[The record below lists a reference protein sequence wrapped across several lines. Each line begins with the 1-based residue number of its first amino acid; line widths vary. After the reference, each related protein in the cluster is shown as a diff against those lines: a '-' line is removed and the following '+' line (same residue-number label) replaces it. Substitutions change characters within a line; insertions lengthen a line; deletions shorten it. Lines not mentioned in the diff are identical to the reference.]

1 MLFHGV
7 PTSSPNISASSHPNQ
22 AARAEFE
29 SRYGELGVLPSE
41 KDKSKR
47 SKKRCEIE
55 SENEIFRATTEM
67 IWQEDPRNPI

>member
-1 MLFHGV
+1 MVFHGF

-29 SRYGELGVLPSE
+29 GRYGELGVLPSE

-47 SKKRCEIE
+47 SKKRREIE
-55 SENEIFRATTEM
+55 SENQIFRATEM
-67 IWQEDPRNPI
+67 IWQ